1 MQTTYIGNR
10 AEQVAA
16 EYLERDGYRVVKR
29 NWRQRDC
36 EIDVIAYKAGVM
48 YFVEVKYRA
57 TDGAGS
63 GLEYITDQKL
73 RQMAYAAS
81 RWVSAH
87 AWHREYV
94 LSAIEVSGE
103 TFEVTGFIDSING

>member
-1 MQTTYIGNR
+1 MHTTTIGNR

-16 EYLERDGYRVVKR
+16 EYLERQGYHVVRR

-36 EIDVIAYKAGVM
+36 EIDIIARKGQTM
-48 YFVEVKYRA
+48 YFVEVKFRM

-63 GLEYITDQKL
+63 GLEYITAQKL

-81 RWVSAH
+81 RWVAAY
-87 AWHREYV
+87 AWREEYALAAV
-94 LSAIEVSGE
+94 EVSGE
-103 TFEVTGFIDSING
+103 TFEVTAFVDDLY